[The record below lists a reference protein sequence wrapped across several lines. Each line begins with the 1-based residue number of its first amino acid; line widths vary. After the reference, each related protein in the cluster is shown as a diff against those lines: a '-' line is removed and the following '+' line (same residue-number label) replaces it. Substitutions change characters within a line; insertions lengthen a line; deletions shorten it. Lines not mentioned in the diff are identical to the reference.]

1 MIQRRQTLWLAL
13 TALCMGLCFA
23 FPVAEYT
30 IDQSSG
36 QQVLAR
42 LDLVAKDNPEM
53 MNQLNNMEPVV
64 EYSQRLSG
72 MPTWP
77 LVTLVLLCGAVALG
91 SIFLFRKRMV
101 QVRIVSLGFMIN
113 VVYSFVLFFWAVD
126 KYAELVSSGFG
137 GSEAAISWGVGSYLP
152 LATLVLFFLAQRAIR
167 KDEARVRAADRL
179 R

>member
-1 MIQRRQTLWLAL
+1 MIQRIQTLWLAMA
-13 TALCMGLCFA
+13 ALCMALCFA

-30 IDQSSG
+30 INQPAG
-36 QQVLAR
+36 QQIMAR

-53 MNQLNNMEPVV
+53 MNQLNNMEPLV
-64 EYSQRLSG
+64 EYSQRMSG

-77 LVTLVLLCGAVALG
+77 MVTLVLICGALALG
-91 SIFLFRKRMV
+91 SIFLFRNRMA
-101 QVRIVSLGFMIN
+101 QVRIVSLGFILK
-113 VVYSFVLFFWAVD
+113 VVYAFVLFFWAVD
-126 KYAELVSSGFG
+126 RYSELVSSGFG
-137 GSEAAISWGVGSYLP
+137 GSEAAISWGAGAYLP